1 MSLETKSANKSKK
14 GKQAMTTNT
23 NNTNG
28 NFSGGNSSGN
38 LGENIM
44 ILLGNVGDEKNINF
58 TTLYEGTPNELIVG
72 KFSFCTNIPM
82 GGGRTE
88 AIWHQIVIIGRI
100 AKAIKPYVTKGKQM
114 LIRGYFRNRKHVN
127 EQTGVTSWFPETV
140 VNDMYGS
147 IRLLGGS
154 EKKNQTE
161 QDTTAAEA
169 AAMAILDGSVHVP
182 KNNQQRQPNAEYD
195 AVAAQVEER
204 GMPAEMLET
213 YGRTQ
218 IPAEEKTGKKSKKDK
233 QVEENQPVEDTSSPI

>member
-1 MSLETKSANKSKK
+1 
-14 GKQAMTTNT
+14 MTT
-23 NNTNG
+23 NTNG
-28 NFSGGNSSGN
+28 NFSGGHSNGN

-58 TTLYEGTPNELIVG
+58 TTLYEGTQNELIVG

-161 QDTTAAEA
+161 HDTTAAEA

-204 GMPAEMLET
+204 GMPTDMLESH
-213 YGRTQ
+213 GRTP
-218 IPAEEKTGKKSKKDK
+218 IPSDEKHAGKKTKKQNEEIK
-233 QVEENQPVEDTSSPI
+233 QVEQTEDTSCPI

>member
-1 MSLETKSANKSKK
+1 
-14 GKQAMTTNT
+14 MTTNT

-28 NFSGGNSSGN
+28 NFSGGNSGGN

-154 EKKNQTE
+154 EKKHQTE

-204 GMPAEMLET
+204 GMPTDMLESH
-213 YGRTQ
+213 GRTP
-218 IPAEEKTGKKSKKDK
+218 IPSDEKHAAGKKAKKQNEEAK
-233 QVEENQPVEDTSSPI
+233 QPEDTSCPI

>member
-1 MSLETKSANKSKK
+1 MSLETKNNKQKEK
-14 GKQAMTTNT
+14 EKAMTTNT
-23 NNTNG
+23 TNTNG
-28 NFSGGNSSGN
+28 NFSGGN

-72 KFSFCTNIPM
+72 KFSLCTNIPM

-88 AIWHQIVIIGRI
+88 AIWHQIVMIGRI

-114 LIRGYFRNRKHVN
+114 MIRGYFRNRKHVN
-127 EQTGVTSWFPETV
+127 EQTGITSWFPETV

-147 IRLLGGS
+147 IRLLGGT

-182 KNNQQRQPNAEYD
+182 KNNQQRQSSAEYE
-195 AVAAQVEER
+195 AVAAQIEER
-204 GMPAEMLET
+204 GMPADMLEAH
-213 YGRTQ
+213 GRTP
-218 IPAEEKTGKKSKKDK
+218 IPSDEKPAGKKVKKQNEEAK
-233 QVEENQPVEDTSSPI
+233 QPEDTGCPI

>member
-1 MSLETKSANKSKK
+1 
-14 GKQAMTTNT
+14 MTTNT

-100 AKAIKPYVTKGKQM
+100 AKAIRPYVTKGKQM
-114 LIRGYFRNRKHVN
+114 MIRGYFRNRKHVN

-154 EKKNQTE
+154 EKKPQTE

-204 GMPAEMLET
+204 GMPADMLESH
-213 YGRTQ
+213 GRTP
-218 IPAEEKTGKKSKKDK
+218 IPSDEKPAGKKARK
-233 QVEENQPVEDTSSPI
+233 QEETKQAEQTEDTSCPI